1 MASQVAW
8 SAMPVTGKPMNRWNS
23 DTARRVVRA
32 KIPSGMTIGRRGSAM
47 EMTRSMVLEA
57 SDALI
62 LERFFRS
69 HRTTSRTT
77 RVQLRRA
84 RSFPGIGSARSFPV
98 CGPARGQG
106 QDRCPALDGEILS
119 GPEGGIF
126 NAGIL
131 IVDGLPGSVVH
142 FRSPEGRK
150 TLGCQHGGTGTTAV
164 NAVHR
169 GGGDGGNK
177 RGQYRQ
183 PILQQPDLFSAA
195 AHL

>member
-1 MASQVAW
+1 
-8 SAMPVTGKPMNRWNS
+8 
-23 DTARRVVRA
+23 
-32 KIPSGMTIGRRGSAM
+32 M
-47 EMTRSMVLEA
+47 EMTPQHGLEA

-77 RVQLRRA
+77 GVPAAQSQVFSGELGQRGLFRCAALPGKGRDCRR
-84 RSFPGIGSARSFPV
+84 
-98 CGPARGQG
+98 
-106 QDRCPALDGEILS
+106 PALGGEVFP

-131 IVDGLPGSVVH
+131 IINGLPSGVVH
-142 FRSPEGRK
+142 VPRLRQAQEALGR
-150 TLGCQHGGTGTTAV
+150 QHGGTGTTAV